1 MNNALYS
8 RTMEKLGDRI
18 DVRLVSNEKDYLK

>member
-8 RTMEKLGDRI
+8 RTMEKLGDRT
-18 DVRLVSNEKDYLK
+18 DVRPVSNEKDYLK